1 MKTKDTL
8 KIVIVEDNLYHNKA
22 LLKYLNTLFNSNTY
36 PKLNFEIKS
45 YLTAHECIEEL
56 DDDTGIMVLDYYLIN
71 KDEADVLTGLDV
83 VRVVNKNCYDCKILI
98 ASTQQNSFVTSE
110 LMKLGVYDYIDTT
123 VNTKN
128 RIGSVLQH
136 LVNTEYNMTA

>member
-1 MKTKDTL
+1 MKTKETL

-22 LLKYLNTLFNSNTY
+22 LVKYLNTLFNSDTY
-36 PKLNFEIKS
+36 PHFEFKIKS

-56 DDDTGIMVLDYYLIN
+56 EDDTNIMVLDYYLIN
-71 KDEADVLTGLDV
+71 NEESDVLTGLDV
-83 VRVVNKNCYDCKILI
+83 VKEVNQHCTDCKILV
-98 ASTQQNSFVTSE
+98 ASTQQNSFVTRE
-110 LMKLGVYDYIDTT
+110 LMRLGVYDYIDTT

-136 LVNTEYNMTA
+136 LINTEYPLSA

>member
-1 MKTKDTL
+1 MKTKETI

-22 LLKYLNTLFNSNTY
+22 LIKYINTLFNSNTY

-45 YLTAHECIEEL
+45 YLTAHDCIEEL
-56 DDDTGIMVLDYYLIN
+56 DDNTDIMVLDYYLIN
-71 KDEADVLTGLDV
+71 KDESDVLTGLDV
-83 VRVVNKNCYDCKILI
+83 VRAVNKNCSDCKVLV

-136 LVNTEYNMTA
+136 LINTEYLVDA